1 MCVTYYER
9 NGSSLIFETNM
20 KYIFSLLFLTISLSS
35 LKSQQMLIDLS
46 GKIVTGSSTPVY
58 NVSVVDVQTIK
69 GTVSDVYGNFQL
81 KVNAG
86 DTVRFTSIGYKTVK
100 YQIPDTVSG
109 ESFRIL
115 VSMVADTF
123 LLREALV
130 VPWPQNITMLKEA
143 MLNQRK
149 EKETISPYAG
159 FREIEGDPVE
169 PEHKLFSNPLSF
181 LYSKLNKKAR
191 QEKKM
196 EKYRQILQEKEIY
209 SPEQIY

>member
-1 MCVTYYER
+1 MRYIL
-9 NGSSLIFETNM
+9 SIF
-20 KYIFSLLFLTISLSS
+20 LLLCSVFS
-35 LKSQQMLIDLS
+35 LKSQILVNLS

-58 NVSVVDVQTIK
+58 NVSVVDVNIIK

-86 DTVRFTSIGYKTVK
+86 DTIKFSSIGYKTVK
-100 YQIPDTVSG
+100 YRIPDTLSTAD
-109 ESFRIL
+109 FRIL
-115 VSMVADTF
+115 VNLVADTV
-123 LLREALV
+123 LLREAVV
-130 VPWPQNITMLKEA
+130 VPWPQNRTMLKEA
-143 MLNQRK
+143 MLNQKK

-169 PEHKLFSNPLSF
+169 PEPKLMKNPLSF
-181 LYSKLNKKAR
+181 IYSKLNKKAR

-209 SPEQIY
+209 TPEPIY

>member
-1 MCVTYYER
+1 
-9 NGSSLIFETNM
+9 
-20 KYIFSLLFLTISLSS
+20 
-35 LKSQQMLIDLS
+35 
-46 GKIVTGSSTPVY
+46 
-58 NVSVVDVQTIK
+58 
-69 GTVSDVYGNFQL
+69 
-81 KVNAG
+81 
-86 DTVRFTSIGYKTVK
+86 
-100 YQIPDTVSG
+100 
-109 ESFRIL
+109 
-115 VSMVADTF
+115 MVADTF

-130 VPWPQNITMLKEA
+130 VPWPQNRTMLKEA

-169 PEHKLFSNPLSF
+169 PEPKLFSNPLSF

-196 EKYRQILQEKEIY
+196 EKYRQILKEKEIY